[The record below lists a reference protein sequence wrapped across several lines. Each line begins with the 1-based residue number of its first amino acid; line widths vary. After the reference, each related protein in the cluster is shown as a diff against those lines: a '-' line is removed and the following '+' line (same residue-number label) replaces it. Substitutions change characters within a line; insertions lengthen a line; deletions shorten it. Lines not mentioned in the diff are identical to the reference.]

1 MTEVEQAPP
10 GVDATT
16 PSPARLYDY
25 YLGGTNNFPID
36 REVAELLR
44 VSLPELT
51 DAAWANR
58 GFHQRAARWIAAEH
72 GIRQFIDLGSG
83 LPTQGNTHEAVTQV
97 VPDARVVYA
106 DHDPMV
112 LAHARALL
120 TGTLATTVIQADLR
134 DPDAVLSHPELRAA
148 IDLAKPIGLLMTAV
162 LHFVADEAD
171 PWGLVAR
178 YMRQVAPGSYLAL
191 SHATADRLPPRA
203 VQAMYDTYENATQ
216 QIHLRTKAEVER
228 LFAGLEM
235 VSPFA
240 DAEPGVTF
248 VGKWGAED
256 ACAADT
262 DGSRVLYCGVARR
275 P

>member
-1 MTEVEQAPP
+1 
-10 GVDATT
+10 
-16 PSPARLYDY
+16 
-25 YLGGTNNFPID
+25 
-36 REVAELLR
+36 
-44 VSLPELT
+44 
-51 DAAWANR
+51 
-58 GFHQRAARWIAAEH
+58 
-72 GIRQFIDLGSG
+72 
-83 LPTQGNTHEAVTQV
+83 
-97 VPDARVVYA
+97 
-106 DHDPMV
+106 
-112 LAHARALL
+112 
-120 TGTLATTVIQADLR
+120 
-134 DPDAVLSHPELRAA
+134 
-148 IDLAKPIGLLMTAV
+148 
-162 LHFVADEAD
+162 
-171 PWGLVAR
+171 
-178 YMRQVAPGSYLAL
+178 MRKVAPGSYLAL